1 VYFLVEP
8 IRNTFSNVRPCS
20 ATLQRALQWASDV
33 GAVPERSLSD
43 PERSRSARATLVAR
57 PPTVTTSRCTFAGR
71 ICVQTGQTRPSEE
84 EWLW

>member
-1 VYFLVEP
+1 MYFLVEP

-20 ATLQRALQWASDV
+20 ATLQRALQWASDA

-57 PPTVTTSRCTFAGR
+57 PPTVTTSSAKQYNSIRKKTYHKHD
-71 ICVQTGQTRPSEE
+71 
-84 EWLW
+84 

>member
-1 VYFLVEP
+1 MYFLVEP

-57 PPTVTTSRCTFAGR
+57 PPTVTTSWG
-71 ICVQTGQTRPSEE
+71 VVRPSSSLLEQQVSGHAF
-84 EWLW
+84 

>member
-1 VYFLVEP
+1 MYFLVEP

-57 PPTVTTSRCTFAGR
+57 PPTVTTSRESSARVCESSVR
-71 ICVQTGQTRPSEE
+71 ERVKICFNI
-84 EWLW
+84 